1 MAERSDVL
9 SRLREASKLSAF
21 NTWLDLE
28 IVEAREGEVELRL
41 RSRPEFGQY
50 SGFLHAG
57 IVAGLI
63 DTACGFAAA
72 TVSGTVLA
80 SQFSVRCL
88 RPAVAETFVVKGHV
102 LKPGRQQVF
111 ATAELFG
118 AGHLDKPFAVG
129 DAILVPVP
137 APADGPFP

>member
-1 MAERSDVL
+1 MAEPSALMARLSEVSKRSG
-9 SRLREASKLSAF
+9 F
-21 NTWLDLE
+21 NTWLGLE
-28 IVEAREGEVELRL
+28 LIDAVEGEIELRL
-41 RSRPEFGQY
+41 RWRSEFGQY
-50 SGFLHAG
+50 SGFMHAG

-72 TVSGTVLA
+72 TIVGEVLA

-118 AGHLDKPFAVG
+118 LGQPAKPFAVG
-129 DAILVPVP
+129 DAVLVPVGNPP
-137 APADGPFP
+137 AR